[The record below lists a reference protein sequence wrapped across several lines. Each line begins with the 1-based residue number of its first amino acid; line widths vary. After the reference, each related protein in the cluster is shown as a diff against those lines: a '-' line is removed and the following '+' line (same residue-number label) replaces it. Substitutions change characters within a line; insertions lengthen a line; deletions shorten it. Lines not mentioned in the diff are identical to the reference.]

1 MDLADP
7 AKPAMSVI
15 VVTEGLSDCLRW
27 TLECLRS
34 QTIASA
40 LECLLVTRSGVDL
53 ASVEEAA
60 GPLRSLRVVEY
71 KTMESTGAA
80 KAAGVLAATAPL
92 VVFAEDHAYPDARWA
107 EALTNAHRQGRYA
120 AIGPVVRNANPI
132 NARSWGCFLVY
143 YGMYMT
149 ASRDGTAR
157 HLPGNH
163 SSYRRDVLLEYGAR
177 LPEVLESEIAL
188 HGELL
193 AKGMALRQEPEARVF
208 HLNYSTIGPALREYY
223 PTSRVFAA
231 ERSRRWGFAR
241 RWLYACGSPL
251 VPLVRLKRIVEQARD
266 AGLTGRTVAPA
277 LWSAAIVLC
286 AGAAGEMLG
295 YSLGPGDARQ
305 SLLRFEREHARLYTA
320 KDLEAAALRQARE
333 WREK

>member
-1 MDLADP
+1 
-7 AKPAMSVI
+7 V
-15 VVTEGLSDCLRW
+15 
-27 TLECLRS
+27 
-34 QTIASA
+34 
-40 LECLLVTRSGVDL
+40 
-53 ASVEEAA
+53 
-60 GPLRSLRVVEY
+60 
-71 KTMESTGAA
+71 
-80 KAAGVLAATAPL
+80 
-92 VVFAEDHAYPDARWA
+92 RWA
-107 EALTNAHRQGRYA
+107 EALINAHRQGRYA
-120 AIGPVVRNANPI
+120 AVGPVVRNANPI

-149 ASRDGTAR
+149 ASSAGKTR

-193 AKGMALRQEPEARVF
+193 ARGMALYHEPEARVF
-208 HLNYSTIGPALREYY
+208 HLNYSTIGPALREYC

-231 ERSRRWGFAR
+231 GRSRQWSLAR
-241 RWLYACGSPL
+241 RLLYACGSPL
-251 VPLVRLKRIVEQARD
+251 VPLLRLKRILKQARE
-266 AGLTGRTVAPA
+266 AGLSARIVAPA

-305 SLLRFEREHARLYTA
+305 LLMRFEREHARLYTA
-320 KDLEAAALRQARE
+320 KDLKAAVLGQGRE
-333 WREK
+333 WREE